1 MKISA
6 DVLADYIA
14 LPGNPRDLRTLL
26 DDLGIEVKR
35 HDADT
40 GILTLELLA
49 NRGDHHCY
57 TGTVSYTHLRAH
69 ET

>member
-14 LPGNPRDLRTLL
+14 LPGNPRDQRTVLE
-26 DDLGIEVKR
+26 DLGIEGKR

-40 GILTLELLA
+40 GMLT
-49 NRGDHHCY
+49 
-57 TGTVSYTHLRAH
+57 H
-69 ET
+69 E